1 MIDTWLIFTLFI
13 PFMEVI
19 LQTRMAVV
27 NRRLKSMDLVL
38 DMNSSKNSENKENTW
53 IHAQDKL
60 DVLKKRDTQTLKY
73 CTMKTKQKIRPT
85 ETNFLYF
92 FLFQISS
99 KVCKI
104 WLTHFDANFLLC
116 LLYCRNNFEFHVH
129 LSNCNYLTI

>member
-73 CTMKTKQKIRPT
+73 CTMKTKKKLDKQKLILLIFFYFRYLQRFAKFGLPT
-85 ETNFLYF
+85 LTLTFYFVFFIVGIILNFMY
-92 FLFQISS
+92 I
-99 KVCKI
+99 
-104 WLTHFDANFLLC
+104 
-116 LLYCRNNFEFHVH
+116 
-129 LSNCNYLTI
+129 

>member
-73 CTMKTKQKIRPT
+73 CTMKTKQKI
-85 ETNFLYF
+85 
-92 FLFQISS
+92 S
-99 KVCKI
+99 
-104 WLTHFDANFLLC
+104 
-116 LLYCRNNFEFHVH
+116 
-129 LSNCNYLTI
+129 